1 MRKQIKYYIIN
12 TPHQCLLICI
22 LCMLLSKQA
31 VSQTEVQQD
40 TLSFKMGA
48 SESVLKEGN
57 KRALNRPTKAALL
70 AMAVPGLGQV
80 YNKKYWKVPLVYGG
94 FTFFAWLIEYNHVE
108 WQQYRDALFLLTDG
122 DDNTNPSDI
131 FDDPRIINSTQ
142 DRLRRGLDRYRRER
156 DFAIILAFAWYSITV
171 ADAIVDAHLDKF
183 NISDDLSAKLRPSV
197 IDTGFNLP
205 AAGIKLVFYLG
216 G

>member
-1 MRKQIKYYIIN
+1 
-12 TPHQCLLICI
+12 
-22 LCMLLSKQA
+22 
-31 VSQTEVQQD
+31 
-40 TLSFKMGA
+40 MGA